1 MGLMYKIRIRVINF
15 LVFFFLVVLL
25 PGLPPKT
32 TFPFEGF
39 SIPPLKELKGG
50 LEPNNHLDNAERL
63 FEGKVYGPEAL
74 LVRGKEIFTT
84 VHGGEVLRIT
94 GQHITHVAKF
104 GKPCETSVEEEIC
117 GRPLGL
123 AFDTQGNNLIVA
135 DAYYGIWLV
144 DLINGDKIQLV
155 SRDVVLDGKGV
166 NRKPRLFNSVA
177 VTKNGDI
184 YWTESTSDVDL
195 QDGVF
200 TLFMN
205 PSGRLFHY
213 DRKTKKN
220 TVLLDRLYF
229 ANGLALSPNEDFVV
243 VVETMASL
251 IRRVYLKGP
260 KAGTDDIFV
269 DGLPGLGDNLIAN
282 EEGLWAPLVM
292 AADEVN
298 PSLTR
303 LLSRVP
309 LIRKFLARMLAI
321 AEMPFRMLHQV
332 LPTVHTQRLLHAIGH
347 FETMSFASPDRV
359 TIVRLDWNG
368 NIVGSLHGF
377 DKSVSAV
384 SHVAE
389 LGDYLYL
396 GSPYN
401 KYLARVQ
408 LPKAP
413 KMRVQNVRFE
423 PAVEPSVA
431 KKPEA
436 ATTTT
441 TTTPKPTTTTT
452 TTKKPVTTTT
462 TTTTTTPK
470 PPTTTT
476 TTPKPTTAKPT
487 TAKPA
492 TAKPTTAKPV
502 TTTTTTPKPTTTEK
516 ATPKPTTTTP
526 TTTPA
531 PPKQQES
538 PPKPTTAQKP
548 ATSAEKPAPTEAP
561 KKKEK
566 KKEKATPTTT
576 TTPAPAPERK
586 SEPAPIHEKIPNDTP
601 KPKQEKLRVIK
612 RGGEQGEL

>member
-1 MGLMYKIRIRVINF
+1 MGLLYKIRVRVINF

-32 TFPFEGF
+32 TFPFEAF

-63 FEGKVYGPEAL
+63 FEGKLYGPEAL

-84 VHGGEVLRIT
+84 VHGGEVVRIT

-104 GKPCETSVEEEIC
+104 GKPCESSVEEEVC

-123 AFDTQGNNLIVA
+123 AFDTQGDNLIVA
-135 DAYYGIWLV
+135 DAYYGIWSV
-144 DLINGDKIQLV
+144 DLTNGDKVQLV
-155 SRDVVLDGKGV
+155 SRDVVLEGKGV

-177 VTKNGDI
+177 VAKNGDI
-184 YWTESTSDVDL
+184 YWTESTSDAEL

-205 PSGRLFHY
+205 PSGRLFRY
-213 DRKTKKN
+213 DRKTKQN

-229 ANGLALSPNEDFVV
+229 ANGLALSPNEDFVL

-282 EEGLWAPLVM
+282 EDGLWIPLVM
-292 AADEVN
+292 AADEEH

-303 LLSRVP
+303 LMSRVP

-321 AEMPFRMLHQV
+321 AEMPFRLLHQV
-332 LPTVHTQRLLHAIGH
+332 LPNVYTQRVLHAIGH

-359 TIVRLDWNG
+359 TVVRLDWNG
-368 NIVGSLHGF
+368 AIVGSLHGF
-377 DKSVSAV
+377 DKSVAAI

-408 LPKAP
+408 LPKPP
-413 KMRVQNVRFE
+413 KMRVQNVRYE
-423 PAVEPSVA
+423 PAVESGTV

-436 ATTTT
+436 APTTTTTT

-452 TTKKPVTTTT
+452 TTTTKKPV

-476 TTPKPTTAKPT
+476 TP
-487 TAKPA
+487 
-492 TAKPTTAKPV
+492 KPTTAKPV
-502 TTTTTTPKPTTTEK
+502 TTTTTTPKPATTEK
-516 ATPKPTTTTP
+516 ATPKPTTTT
-526 TTTPA
+526 TPA
-531 PPKQQES
+531 PPKKKETPAK
-538 PPKPTTAQKP
+538 PPT
-548 ATSAEKPAPTEAP
+548 AEKPAPTEAP
-561 KKKEK
+561 KKKA
-566 KKEKATPTTT
+566 KKEQATPT
-576 TTPAPAPERK
+576 PAPERR

-612 RGGEQGEL
+612 KGGEQGEL